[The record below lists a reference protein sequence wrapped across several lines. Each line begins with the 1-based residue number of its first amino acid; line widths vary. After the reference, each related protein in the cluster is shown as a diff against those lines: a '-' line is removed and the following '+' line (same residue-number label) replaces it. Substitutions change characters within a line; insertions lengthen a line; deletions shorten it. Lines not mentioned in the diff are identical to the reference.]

1 MRYRILKLWYDNQP
15 VEVAGSYSDYYT
27 VLLQD
32 LKTNEKKKLPLS
44 DILSYKDEVLGF
56 YKSDDFN
63 DKCIFTVVDDNLWR
77 LIDLI
82 DIVDEEPFREFKE
95 ISGISCAFSIIYKYK
110 HSLVCNTYVRF
121 IFTDLFF
128 INFKG
133 DIYSLY
139 NLFNILFEY
148 FPNEIKAC
156 TPLYLK
162 IGYRY
167 KRIIYDKRLLTFYTK
182 LKVLQR

>member
-1 MRYRILKLWYDNQP
+1 MRYRILKLWYGNQP
-15 VEVAGSYSDYYT
+15 VEVAGYCSDYYA

-44 DILSYKDEVLGF
+44 DIISYKDEVLGF
-56 YKSDDFN
+56 YKSDNFGD
-63 DKCIFTVVDDNLWR
+63 DYIFTVVDDNLWR

-82 DIVDEEPFREFKE
+82 DIIDEEPFREFKE
-95 ISGISCAFSIIYKYK
+95 VSCVSCAFSIMDKYK
-110 HSLVCNTYVRF
+110 HSLVCNIYTKF

-133 DIYSLY
+133 EVYSLY

-148 FPNEIKAC
+148 FPNEIKAY